1 MAVPSVG
8 LGLSGTHIVQ
18 LLGDEKL
25 VTAWDELP
33 LAFSILGVDQLD
45 HRAGEADHVA
55 FDGSAAAATLMARTT
70 SARVLIAAPPRRD
83 HPYNLARRTAS
94 LGHLSAGRTGVV
106 FGSPRHSLGEIDP
119 WVRGRDLADAEI
131 TQRHAVAAARAVRD
145 LEQSWPLDSVIGD
158 RETGIFVRSDRIQ
171 HVDIEGLYPIAGP
184 LTIPEPPFGPSA
196 LAWWVAA
203 GGSPPTAD
211 VLDAVDVVLGDDATP
226 TLGLD
231 EVPGPDARRVIVDA
245 GPDTDVADV
254 LSAARHLLTET
265 AAHTDRTLS
274 LRAVLATGVTARPR
288 TRPAF
293 PVPQPHPWL

>member
-1 MAVPSVG
+1 MAAPSVG
-8 LGLSGTHIVQ
+8 LGLSGNHIVQ

-25 VTAWDELP
+25 VTAWDQLP
-33 LAFSILGVDQLD
+33 LAFSVIGIDQLD
-45 HRAGEADHVA
+45 DRAGEAAHVA

-106 FGSPRHSLGEIDP
+106 FGLPRHSLGEIDP
-119 WVRGRDLADAEI
+119 WVRGRDDAEI
-131 TQRHAVAAARAVRD
+131 TRHHCVAAARAVRD

-171 HVDIEGLYPIAGP
+171 HVDIEGVYPIAGP

-196 LAWWVAA
+196 LAWWVGRDGPA
-203 GGSPPTAD
+203 PTAD
-211 VLDAVDVVLGDDATP
+211 VIDAVDVVLGAGTTP
-226 TLGLD
+226 SLGVD
-231 EVPGPDARRVIVDA
+231 EIPAHGVDRVVLDA

-254 LSAARHLLTET
+254 LSVARRLLTDT
-265 AAHTDRTLS
+265 AAHTDRALS
-274 LRAVLATGVTARPR
+274 LRTVLGTSVPSRR
-288 TRPAF
+288 RSRPAF